1 MESGEVPGPG
11 LLFVS
16 LAFVVLLPKR
26 SGGARVPAL
35 LWPVVLKAPY
45 IPGACAW
52 LSLSFVAPHL
62 WIALLQSH
70 LRQMVVLKM
79 TENGILGDSWRTVVY
94 LITFPSALAL
104 LTS

>member
-52 LSLSFVAPHL
+52 LSLSFVALP
-62 WIALLQSH
+62 S
-70 LRQMVVLKM
+70 V
-79 TENGILGDSWRTVVY
+79 DST
-94 LITFPSALAL
+94 
-104 LTS
+104 TSESSETDGGFKDA